1 MTEHEM
7 DKLIRL
13 IRLKN
18 KQKRNVKVL
27 LKKDKD
33 GFRTK

>member
-1 MTEHEM
+1 MTENEL

-18 KQKRNVKVL
+18 KQKANVKVL
-27 LKKDKD
+27 LKNKKDS
-33 GFRTK
+33 

>member
-1 MTEHEM
+1 MKEHEI

-13 IRLKN
+13 IRLRN

-33 GFRTK
+33 SFRTK

>member
-1 MTEHEM
+1 MLEHEL

-18 KQKRNVKVL
+18 KQKANVKVL
-27 LKKDKD
+27 LKNKKDS
-33 GFRTK
+33 

>member
-1 MTEHEM
+1 MTEHEL

-18 KQKRNVKVL
+18 KQKPNVKVL
-27 LKKDKD
+27 LKNKKDS
-33 GFRTK
+33 

>member
-1 MTEHEM
+1 MLEHEL

-18 KQKRNVKVL
+18 KQKANVKVL
-27 LKKDKD
+27 LKNKKDD
-33 GFRTK
+33 

>member
-1 MTEHEM
+1 MTEHEL

-18 KQKRNVKVL
+18 KQKANVKVL
-27 LKKDKD
+27 LKNKKDD
-33 GFRTK
+33 

>member
-1 MTEHEM
+1 MLEHEL

-18 KQKRNVKVL
+18 KQKTNVKVL
-27 LKKDKD
+27 LKNKKDS
-33 GFRTK
+33 

>member
-1 MTEHEM
+1 MLEHEL

-18 KQKRNVKVL
+18 KQKANVKIL
-27 LKKDKD
+27 LKNKKDD
-33 GFRTK
+33 